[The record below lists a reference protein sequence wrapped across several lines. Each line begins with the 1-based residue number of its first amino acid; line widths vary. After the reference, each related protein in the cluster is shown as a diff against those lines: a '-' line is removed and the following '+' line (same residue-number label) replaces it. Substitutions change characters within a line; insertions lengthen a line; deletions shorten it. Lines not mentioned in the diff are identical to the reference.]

1 MADANAALFAA
12 FLEDWML
19 RQRTYLRELRSAQQH
34 REELGDSDN
43 RELINRVLCHY
54 DQYYQEKS
62 RMAQR
67 DIFLVFS
74 PPWFSSLE
82 RTFLW
87 IAGFKPA
94 KAFHLVNQVVRD
106 LSEEQRHML
115 SQLSMDTRM
124 KEKDLND
131 ELAKTHESLA
141 NSPLI
146 ETARSHGRACLDRT
160 RQRSRH
166 TREIEIEREEEGRVA
181 RELEVAMES
190 IVASADELRTNT
202 ALGVLQILRAD
213 QAVTF
218 LADVAELQ
226 LKIRCG
232 MNRSKELLANDEGMH
247 VHALASS

>member
-1 MADANAALFAA
+1 MADANAALFAT

-19 RQRTYLRELRSAQQH
+19 RQRTYLRELRSAQQN
-34 REELGDSDN
+34 RQELGDSDK

-54 DQYYQEKS
+54 EQYYQEKS
-62 RMAQR
+62 RIAQR

-94 KAFHLVNQVVRD
+94 KAFHLVNQAVRD
-106 LSEEQRHML
+106 LSDEQRHML
-115 SQLSMDTRM
+115 SQLSMATRM
-124 KEKDLND
+124 KEKELND

-146 ETARSHGRACLDRT
+146 ETARSRGRACLDRA
-160 RQRSRH
+160 RQLRSRH
-166 TREIEIEREEEGRVA
+166 TWEIVIEREEEGGVPS
-181 RELEVAMES
+181 ELQVTMES
-190 IVASADELRTNT
+190 VVASADELRTNT

-226 LKIRCG
+226 LKIRT
-232 MNRSKELLANDEGMH
+232 KELLANDEEDEGMH